1 MINWL
6 HNGTYDDDWVV
17 ACDEMHINECLT
29 SVVCVFLMHLQ
40 CTFFFLLSF
49 RSLCISFHFGL
60 SAYLCRKRQ
69 RIAVEE
75 TNVLVAAS
83 GGGGCA
89 CVCASCPL
97 QRNGHPILHTCTS
110 PYTHIQMH
118 GQIASQ
124 LVFSLQ
130 CIAPHAHRCWT
141 IYAPRN

>member
-83 GGGGCA
+83 GGGGV
-89 CVCASCPL
+89 CVRVRVVPVAA
-97 QRNGHPILHTCTS
+97 QRPPNS
-110 PYTHIQMH
+110 PYLYFTVYTYTDAWPNR
-118 GQIASQ
+118 IATCF
-124 LVFSLQ
+124 LVAVH
-130 CIAPHAHRCWT
+130 CAARAPLLNNLRAS
-141 IYAPRN
+141 